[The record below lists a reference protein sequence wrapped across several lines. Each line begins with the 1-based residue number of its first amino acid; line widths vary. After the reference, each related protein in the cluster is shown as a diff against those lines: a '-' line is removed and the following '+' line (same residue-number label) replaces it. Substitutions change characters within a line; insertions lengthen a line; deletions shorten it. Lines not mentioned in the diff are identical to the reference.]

1 MKKKKKISLTKI
13 TNLFERFAAL
23 ILSYDSFDIK
33 VSLLEH
39 LLLKWFIII
48 YYYLNILLHEYSNS
62 NDIIKILYIILCNTY
77 WIIKNWTKLYV
88 KKLEDL
94 MKNFKS
100 I

>member
-1 MKKKKKISLTKI
+1 MKKKKKISLTKV

-62 NDIIKILYIILCNTY
+62 NDIIKILYII
-77 WIIKNWTKLYV
+77 I
-88 KKLEDL
+88 
-94 MKNFKS
+94 M
-100 I
+100 